1 MQTLSRASV
10 HLLFLCSLPVLAAT
24 KIHTVVLGS
33 VKKVPYLAADVA
45 REDKTDEAGTLKVR
59 PLLVD
64 TKLKEWTTGEIHEV
78 TERTFVVRRV
88 LHVNDTL
95 PGEKSA
101 HWVWQP
107 GPWLLVDRTSGRV
120 SALHLPDFD
129 ASVSEVSWY
138 RDYGAY
144 CGVKT
149 TVRGGGLVAD
159 VWQIGGRKAALQK
172 VIGKWPQDERVR
184 PVCATPLWQREPM
197 RVTLKPTD
205 GPAMSFD
212 VVGTSAALIE
222 DGDAE
227 EN

>member
-144 CGVKT
+144 CGVKPPS
-149 TVRGGGLVAD
+149 VAA
-159 VWQIGGRKAALQK
+159 VSSPTSGRSAVAK
-172 VIGKWPQDERVR
+172 
-184 PVCATPLWQREPM
+184 PLCRKSLANGH
-197 RVTLKPTD
+197 R
-205 GPAMSFD
+205 
-212 VVGTSAALIE
+212 TSASAPSAPLPC
-222 DGDAE
+222 GSA
-227 EN
+227 NQCASP

>member
-1 MQTLSRASV
+1 MQTFLRASV
-10 HLLFLCSLPVLAAT
+10 HLLLLCSLPVLAAS
-24 KIHTVVLGS
+24 KVHTVALGA

-107 GPWLLVDRTSGRV
+107 GPWLLVDRTSGHV

-149 TVRGGGLVAD
+149 TARSGALVAD

-172 VIGKWPQDERVR
+172 VIGKWPQDERIR

-205 GPAMSFD
+205 GPSMSFD
-212 VVGTSAALIE
+212 VVGTSTALIE

-227 EN
+227 DN

>member
-1 MQTLSRASV
+1 MQTFRRASV
-10 HLLFLCSLPVLAAT
+10 HLLLLCSLPTLAAT
-24 KIHTVVLGS
+24 KVHTVVLGS
-33 VKKVPYLAADVA
+33 VKKVPYVASDVA

-95 PGEKSA
+95 PSEKSA

-149 TVRGGGLVAD
+149 TARSGGLVAD

-184 PVCATPLWQREPM
+184 PVCATPQWQREPM

-212 VVGTSAALIE
+212 VIGTSAALIE